1 MRVESVWLGMFI
13 GFAYVLCPNLA
24 QAQFSCGSTGA
35 RGALVVAEGELLT
48 LSIPD
53 DGLFHFS
60 TITVSGNVEFS
71 RNPGFN
77 PPVVLLSTGDITI
90 NPLGRINVN
99 GLSGTSIAGGLGG
112 PGGFDGGAPG
122 IAAGTPGAGHGPG
135 AGAPGIGDL
144 VGGNAAYGGD
154 PFSDF
159 PTDGVPYGSS
169 LLVPIV
175 GGSGGGG
182 DDGFGGGGGGGA
194 ILLCSPTRAI
204 INGTVEA
211 LGGVTG
217 SIANGSGGAVRIL
230 SPFVGGTGL
239 VNVQGGGGWAHG
251 RIRVDL
257 IDRTGLTVQLFPT
270 ESLSV
275 GSFMAVFPSTV
286 PRLDI
291 VHVAGSDIPPGT
303 PSPLVF
309 TLPFNSPPS
318 QPITVRATGFR
329 GTLPVVVVVTPDSGD
344 RIIVETEIDTDVAPA
359 EATVNVDLPQNVV
372 VRIHAWTR

>member
-1 MRVESVWLGMFI
+1 
-13 GFAYVLCPNLA
+13 
-24 QAQFSCGSTGA
+24 
-35 RGALVVAEGELLT
+35 
-48 LSIPD
+48 
-53 DGLFHFS
+53 
-60 TITVSGNVEFS
+60 
-71 RNPGFN
+71 
-77 PPVVLLSTGDITI
+77 
-90 NPLGRINVN
+90 
-99 GLSGTSIAGGLGG
+99 
-112 PGGFDGGAPG
+112 
-122 IAAGTPGAGHGPG
+122 
-135 AGAPGIGDL
+135 
-144 VGGNAAYGGD
+144 
-154 PFSDF
+154 
-159 PTDGVPYGSS
+159 
-169 LLVPIV
+169 
-175 GGSGGGG
+175 
-182 DDGFGGGGGGGA
+182 
-194 ILLCSPTRAI
+194 LCSPTRAI

-211 LGGVTG
+211 TGGVIG

-239 VNVQGGGGWAHG
+239 VNVQGGGGLARG

-257 IDRTGLTVQLFPT
+257 IDRTGLTVQFFPT

-286 PRLDI
+286 PQLDI

-309 TLPFNSPPS
+309 TLPFNSSPS

-329 GTLPVVVVVTPDSGD
+329 GTLPIAVVVTPDSGD